1 LRIGV
6 RTIEVKG
13 DQLLLNSKP
22 VFLTGFG
29 KHEDFPIH
37 GRGLDVPVIVR
48 DFELLKWVGANS
60 FRTSHYPY
68 SDEAMQLAD
77 QYGLLVIAETPAV
90 SLDFVES
97 ADVIETR
104 HRQHSQALSELVAR
118 DKNHPCVILWSIANE
133 PGLSVAMGTGGD
145 PKPMI
150 ERGTKYF
157 QPLFEYARARDG
169 TRPVVLVSVGS
180 GPDEWVGLGDIICTN
195 LYYGWYYGGQGQLQT
210 VAKSALEGEI
220 ARLRAKHNKPIML
233 TEFGADTIAGTHA
246 QPAEMWSEEYQAEML
261 EMYVRTLRQYP
272 FVVGSHPWAFADFRT
287 SQGIIRAGGINQ
299 KGVFTRDRRPKLA
312 AHKLREL
319 WKTNG

>member
-1 LRIGV
+1 
-6 RTIEVKG
+6 VKG
-13 DQLLLNSKP
+13 DQLLLNNKP

-48 DFELLKWVGANS
+48 DFELLKWIGANS

-97 ADVIETR
+97 AEVIATR
-104 HRQHSQALSELVAR
+104 HRQHSQALSELIAR
-118 DKNHPCVILWSIANE
+118 DKNHPSVILWSIANE
-133 PGLSVAMGTGGD
+133 PGLSVALGSGGD

-157 QPLFEYARARDG
+157 QPLFDYTRATDK

-180 GPDEWVGLGDIICTN
+180 GPDEWVGMGDIICTN

-210 VAKSALEGEI
+210 VAKSALESEI
-220 ARLRAKHNKPIML
+220 ARLRTKHNKPIML

-246 QPAEMWSEEYQAEML
+246 QPAEMWSEEYQAEMM
-261 EMYVRTLRQYP
+261 EMYVHTLRQFP

-319 WKTNG
+319 WSRSG